1 MTSAERFV
9 AALTFGNPD
18 KVPLLPG
25 GPRESTRARWVREGM
40 PAEAGENMGTALHHV
55 ICNELGI
62 DMAEPI
68 NDTGFFVDFRM
79 KPLFE
84 EKVLE
89 HKNGHYV
96 ISDWMGN
103 VVEIS
108 DQFDY
113 TYIREAKDFVTRR
126 WISFPVTD
134 RESWLRMRER
144 YDPMAPGRVPDDL
157 PAVAK
162 KMRSF
167 TGVTQINISGPFWQ
181 LREWMGMEPL
191 CIAFL
196 DTPDLVHEMMDY
208 WCDFV
213 LAVLERVLPYA
224 APTAIH
230 ISEDMAYKA
239 HPMISPAMTREF
251 IQPTYEKWMAMFKK
265 YGIRVINMDS
275 DGYIEDLIPIWI
287 DSGINV
293 CEPIEVAAGNDIV
306 HFRDQFGRNMAY
318 NGGIDKRAIAK
329 GGDIMRAEV
338 MRVVPPLLREGGFI
352 PGCDHGVPPDIG
364 YRDFIEYTRLLAQ
377 LTGWL

>member
-1 MTSAERFV
+1 MTAVERYV

-18 KVPLLPG
+18 KVPLSPG
-25 GPRESTRARWVREGM
+25 WPRESTRARWAQEGL
-40 PAEAGENMGTALHHV
+40 PAEAAANSASAVRHV

-62 DMAEPI
+62 DMPEPV
-68 NDTGFFVDFRM
+68 NDTGLFVDFRM
-79 KPLFE
+79 KPLFG

-89 HKNGHYV
+89 HKNGHYIV
-96 ISDWMGN
+96 ADWMGN

-108 DQFDY
+108 DKFDY

-144 YDPMAPGRVPDDL
+144 YNPDTPGRVPDDM
-157 PAVAK
+157 PAVAQR
-162 KMRSF
+162 MRSY
-167 TGVTQINISGPFWQ
+167 TGVTQIHINGPFWQ

-191 CIAFL
+191 CIAFI
-196 DTPDLVHEMMDY
+196 DMPDLVHEMIDY
-208 WCDFV
+208 WCDYV
-213 LAVLERVLPYA
+213 LAVLDKALPYA
-224 APTAIH
+224 APAVIH
-230 ISEDMAYKA
+230 MSEDMAYKA
-239 HPMISPAMTREF
+239 HPMIGPDMTREF
-251 IQPTYEKWMAMFKK
+251 IQPTYDKWLSVFKK
-265 YGIRVINMDS
+265 YGIRVVNMDS

-287 DSGINV
+287 ESGINV

-306 HFRDQFGRNMAY
+306 HFRERFGTKMAY
-318 NGGIDKRAIAK
+318 CGGIDKRAIAK

-338 MRVVPPLLREGGFI
+338 MRVVPPLLKAGGFI
-352 PGCDHGVPPDIG
+352 PSCDHGVPSDIG